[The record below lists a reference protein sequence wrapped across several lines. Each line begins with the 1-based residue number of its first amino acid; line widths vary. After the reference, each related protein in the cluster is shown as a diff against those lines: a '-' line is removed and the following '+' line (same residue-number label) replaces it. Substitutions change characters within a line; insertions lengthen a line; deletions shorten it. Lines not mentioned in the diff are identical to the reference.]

1 MTSTGGTT
9 FKSIRSIIGY
19 VKKHNIEL
27 VHLVDLK
34 STIVGGM
41 AALFLKN
48 VKTVTTIHGLPE
60 PFDTLL
66 KRSKY
71 QISVWLYYFFLK
83 FIIDGIICVSSDLK
97 SRQPKGIE
105 GKKIRVVYNGLKLD
119 DANKI
124 NDPGLTEKGK
134 GQLKI
139 GTVGRLDRVKGHS
152 FLLDAAQIVLKERP
166 DVVFVIVGSG
176 PLEDELKGQARQL
189 GISDKVHFL
198 GFKENAHELIAEM
211 DIFVLSSLHE
221 GVPYVLLE
229 AMSSFKPVVCTQ
241 VGGIK
246 DVVVHGHDGLFV
258 QPADSEDL
266 SRALLLLLN
275 DRKLAANLG
284 ENARRTIENRFSS
297 VHMAKETCDFYGALK
312 EQK

>member
-1 MTSTGGTT
+1 
-9 FKSIRSIIGY
+9 
-19 VKKHNIEL
+19 
-27 VHLVDLK
+27 
-34 STIVGGM
+34 M

-124 NDPGLTEKGK
+124 NDPGLTGKGK
-134 GQLKI
+134 RTVKI

-152 FLLDAAQIVLKERP
+152 FLYVAQIVLKERS

-176 PLEDELKGQARQL
+176 PLEDELKGQARQS

-211 DIFVLSSLHE
+211 DIFVLSSL
-221 GVPYVLLE
+221 
-229 AMSSFKPVVCTQ
+229 A
-241 VGGIK
+241 
-246 DVVVHGHDGLFV
+246 
-258 QPADSEDL
+258 
-266 SRALLLLLN
+266 
-275 DRKLAANLG
+275 
-284 ENARRTIENRFSS
+284 
-297 VHMAKETCDFYGALK
+297 
-312 EQK
+312 